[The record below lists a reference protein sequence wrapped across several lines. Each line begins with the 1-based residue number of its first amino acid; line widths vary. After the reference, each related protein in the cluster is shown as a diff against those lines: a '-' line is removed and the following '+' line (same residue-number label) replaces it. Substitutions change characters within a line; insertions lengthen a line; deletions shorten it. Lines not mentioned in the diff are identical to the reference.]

1 MYRCQRLLQGASFQI
16 LVTAVSKSPSVLGS
30 IEADKAE
37 SVANLSGV
45 SWTNCNPKVL
55 FYFLENVHL
64 NIVVHIS
71 VRKDGGFFYHF
82 CHARAPDFKHLRVK
96 IDFKCFYS
104 QKCVF
109 TIQEVEVGLQ
119 SKAWNFLWEAYRKAE
134 EEFQSYSQ
142 DYVESGSII
151 ETYMTLANFCDKI
164 LREHEQRHT
173 GVYKNELAF

>member
-1 MYRCQRLLQGASFQI
+1 MTTCQFDHFLFVEDLQTECRCVPSVYRCQRLLQGASFQI
-16 LVTAVSKSPSVLGS
+16 LVTAVSKSPSVLES

-71 VRKDGGFFYHF
+71 VRKDGGGGLSFVP
-82 CHARAPDFKHLRVK
+82 CRAPDFKHLRVK

-104 QKCVF
+104 QKCVYF
-109 TIQEVEVGLQ
+109 RKWRWGYNQKHGIFCGRHTERPR
-119 SKAWNFLWEAYRKAE
+119 KNF
-134 EEFQSYSQ
+134 SH
-142 DYVESGSII
+142 
-151 ETYMTLANFCDKI
+151 I
-164 LREHEQRHT
+164 LRIMWKAAASLRPI
-173 GVYKNELAF
+173 